1 MWYLGTS
8 RCLEI
13 NTKKEKLDGEEWIK
27 KVIKGEKDAY
37 VRYGTSLRKRK
48 NIEWIYKFKKWL

>member
-1 MWYLGTS
+1 MLPGNKHKD
-8 RCLEI
+8 R
-13 NTKKEKLDGEEWIK
+13 KADGEEWTK

-48 NIEWIYKFKKWL
+48 NIEWIYKFEKWLQHR